1 MYELD
6 QKYIE
11 ALEQCAE
18 EIQNAEELQ
27 QYLEEEE
34 ESFYLQLKERFEP
47 VLAAIYEEVAAKD
60 PLQLIGLESI
70 LLDPLFEGL
79 FLPRI
84 LGYSVLRGEV
94 DANCRYYFPQEH
106 FKSVLLAI
114 CQSANFD
121 ILRKRIGQAI
131 QVGFALS
138 SDIWVTNLINSLDNK
153 RVRYFLQSQKLE
165 KYRRDTD
172 RWVGYDRFKRQF
184 TNDNY
189 LTASFPSTEAELK
202 LLYLHLKNFL
212 LYRVEEN
219 LDNTSIVPHLD
230 AFISNTALYGSRE
243 FLYIL
248 MIYGSY
254 FELESEQQAAVKAVL
269 GRIMKELPD
278 FEEHFLDFLLELHHR
293 EGKLDH
299 VSADMRMANLVG
311 EADQGLLGAYYRL
324 VTMIHQ
330 KGYTNDEV
338 HQAIRDF
345 YNQHEGLST
354 VNECLR
360 QTILHY
366 FKQFIPNLEPSDYPE
381 LFEISKLY
389 SIYIHLFV
397 NQKFSQEIKEM
408 CMDYLQLLLKHF
420 TDKRGRDYQDIKKFV
435 STTFVD
441 LGFLKEKEVVE
452 LFKTR
457 RKSKAGAGAEGK

>member
-6 QKYIE
+6 QKYIA

-18 EIQNAEELQ
+18 DIQNAEELQ

-34 ESFYLQLKERFEP
+34 ESHYLQLKERFEP
-47 VLAAIYEEVAAKD
+47 VLGAIYEEVAAQN
-60 PLQLIGLESI
+60 PLQLISLESI

-94 DANCRYYFPQEH
+94 DAQCKYYLPQEH
-106 FKSVLLAI
+106 FKNVLLAI

-165 KYRRDTD
+165 KYRNSQD
-172 RWVGYDRFKRQF
+172 RWTGYDRFKRQF
-184 TNDNY
+184 THDNY
-189 LTASFPSTEAELK
+189 LTASFPGSEAELK

-212 LYRVEEN
+212 LYRVGQK
-219 LDNTSIVPHLD
+219 LDNTSIIPHLHT
-230 AFISNTALYGSRE
+230 FVSNKSLYASKE
-243 FLYIL
+243 FLHIL

-254 FELESEQQAAVKAVL
+254 FDLEPAKQEDVKAIFGQL
-269 GRIMKELPD
+269 QSTLPEY
-278 FEEHFLDFLLELHHR
+278 EEHFMAFLLELHHYQ
-293 EGKLDH
+293 GNLDR
-299 VSADMRMANLVG
+299 VAADNRMAIVAGSSDKGMLG
-311 EADQGLLGAYYRL
+311 EYYRL
-324 VTMIHQ
+324 VNMIHQ

-345 YNQHEGLST
+345 YNQHEGLSA
-354 VNECLR
+354 VNDCLR

-366 FKQFIPNLEPSDYPE
+366 FRGFIPNLEPSDYPE

-397 NQKFSQEIKEM
+397 NQKFTQEIKEM
-408 CMDYLQLLLKHF
+408 CMDYVQLLIKHF

-435 STTFVD
+435 SGTFPD
-441 LGFLKEKEVVE
+441 LGFLKEKEIVE

-457 RKSKAGAGAEGK
+457 RKSSAGAAEGR